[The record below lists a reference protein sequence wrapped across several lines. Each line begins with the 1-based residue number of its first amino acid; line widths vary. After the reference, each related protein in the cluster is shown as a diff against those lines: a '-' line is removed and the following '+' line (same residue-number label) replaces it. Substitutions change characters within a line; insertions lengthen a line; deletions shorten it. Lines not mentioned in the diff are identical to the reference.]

1 MILSQSRRGMLHELL
16 VQWLAAE
23 ESLQD
28 TPGPGNIIAA
38 VHLKYLKNINYTSED
53 RFAMTLVA
61 LMI

>member
-38 VHLKYLKNINYTSED
+38 VHLKYLKKYQLLIGG
-53 RFAMTLVA
+53 
-61 LMI
+61 